1 MLAKGDGLDV
11 RRELLERDLLRPV
24 VLRRVVVF
32 LRVIAQMFLSSDYSM
47 DVT

>member
-1 MLAKGDGLDV
+1 MLGIGDDLV
-11 RRELLERDLLRPV
+11 LRRERLERDLLRPV